1 MKITNPGHDV
11 VLKAANGDLAAIDA
25 VLLSIQPGVYNLAVR
40 MLGNRDDAA
49 DAAQEILMKVVTHLG
64 SFRGDAA
71 FTTWVFQIARNHLL
85 TASTRSRESPE
96 VSLDAIAERLQTG
109 LDFAAWHGSGHA
121 DAERALTPEDK
132 LAARQTALGCT
143 QSFLMALDREQ
154 RLVTLLDSVFNLSSQ
169 EAADV
174 LDISA
179 AAYRQRLA
187 RTRAVLDPFVK
198 RTCGLAN
205 SEAACRCERQLPAIK
220 HLRAQEPAGT
230 KPATVI
236 AIHRAELA
244 EAERQFDQLLHLS
257 AAAAL
262 LRAHPEYRAPESM
275 IGAIRAVL
283 RSAGYWDG
291 EGGRAL
297 Q

>member
-1 MKITNPGHDV
+1 MT
-11 VLKAANGDLAAIDA
+11 AASFSIPAIRALPPTPWRQAGFWIAMLIAALMYLNA

-49 DAAQEILMKVVTHLG
+49 DAAQEILMKVVTHLS

-109 LDFAAWHGSGHA
+109 LDFAA
-121 DAERALTPEDK
+121 
-132 LAARQTALGCT
+132 
-143 QSFLMALDREQ
+143 
-154 RLVTLLDSVFNLSSQ
+154 
-169 EAADV
+169 
-174 LDISA
+174 
-179 AAYRQRLA
+179 AYRQRLA
-187 RTRAVLDPFVK
+187 RTRAVLDPFVQ

-220 HLRAQEPAGT
+220 HLRA
-230 KPATVI
+230 
-236 AIHRAELA
+236 
-244 EAERQFDQLLHLS
+244 
-257 AAAAL
+257 
-262 LRAHPEYRAPESM
+262 HPEYRAPESM
-275 IGAIRAVL
+275 IGATRAVL

-291 EGGRAL
+291 KGGRSL

>member
-1 MKITNPGHDV
+1 MTYRV
-11 VLKAANGDLAAIDA
+11 
-25 VLLSIQPGVYNLAVR
+25 
-40 MLGNRDDAA
+40 
-49 DAAQEILMKVVTHLG
+49 EE
-64 SFRGDAA
+64 
-71 FTTWVFQIARNHLL
+71 LL
-85 TASTRSRESPE
+85 TETGACPYAEWFDSP
-96 VSLDAIAERLQTG
+96 DAP
-109 LDFAAWHGSGHA
+109 HGGKGDCRQGAHGGGQFIEHRMVLGHW
-121 DAERALTPEDK
+121 
-132 LAARQTALGCT
+132 
-143 QSFLMALDREQ
+143 LDREQ

-205 SEAACRCERQLPAIK
+205 SEAACRCERRLPAIK

-257 AAAAL
+257 DAAAL
-262 LRAHPEYRAPESM
+262 LRSHPGYRAPESM

-291 EGGRAL
+291 EGGRSL